1 MTRVRTRQRR
11 MRRPPQKYKS
21 KRSNRDKIF
30 KGGASQF
37 YIPRK
42 AVDDVWGSIRGD
54 RYNKFGGPYV
64 KQEKKD
70 SEGNSVGLYVKSG
83 DGINEKICVKSKS
96 DTWWITYS
104 SDMQDRSDGTKRD
117 IGEIFYD
124 RYDATIF
131 TFVASEISEKVENI
145 PNIFCTITTPQG
157 TSLEDCISGNLA
169 VTIGKDKYV
178 STVLLLEPEPAPPE
192 PAPQP
197 APSSQEPEPMTDADI
212 EQLMSE
218 RSKPVRPRKPP
229 PPTGRDMYGNVPP
242 GGYID
247 GGHNSISPEVRAW
260 YAQHGLEIAHP
271 SQDALQRNLE
281 TLAERDAYVAST
293 GESMEPQPEPQ
304 QSEPPQRTDEDLY
317 RNLSTDYLTPA

>member
-42 AVDDVWGSIRGD
+42 VVDDVWGSIRGD

-104 SDMQDRSDGTKRD
+104 SDMQDRPDGTKRD

-124 RYDATIF
+124 RDDATIL

-178 STVLLLEPEPAPPE
+178 STVLLREPEPALE
-192 PAPQP
+192 M
-197 APSSQEPEPMTDADI
+197 EPEPEPQSQESAPP
-212 EQLMSE
+212 
-218 RSKPVRPRKPP
+218 RPVIQ
-229 PPTGRDMYGNVPP
+229 PPTEEELSQIKVGFNARVDAANITGKKLVLPP
-242 GGYID
+242 DEFIIQCWKNPNGGD
-247 GGHNSISPEVRAW
+247 GDVDDTISYMINPEVAEAGS
-260 YAQHGLEIAHP
+260 AQRFWH
-271 SQDALQRNLE
+271 
-281 TLAERDAYVAST
+281 
-293 GESMEPQPEPQ
+293 
-304 QSEPPQRTDEDLY
+304 DL
-317 RNLSTDYLTPA
+317 SGVDPA